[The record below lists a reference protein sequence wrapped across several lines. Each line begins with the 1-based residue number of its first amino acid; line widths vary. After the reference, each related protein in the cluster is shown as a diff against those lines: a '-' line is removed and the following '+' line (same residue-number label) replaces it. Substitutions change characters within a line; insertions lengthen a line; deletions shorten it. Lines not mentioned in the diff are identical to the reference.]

1 MQSVKEKIGKVMNFF
16 KRQFTMPIENLIK
29 FLFERFLKTYVKN
42 ECIDFNQFYKEGLKD
57 IQLNESLLN
66 DLLFQNSPFKI
77 NKAIINNVSS
87 IINWQNILDK
97 SAIVKIQGL
106 NIHISVQN
114 FDRQSFLAKKY
125 QQARDNNQQGDTN
138 AIIEEQDLEDSI
150 KQSVRESLN
159 SFKSQKES
167 SENMYEQVDAY
178 KVLVKKLLLGLKLQ
192 ITDLNIF
199 LEIPETSTEE
209 KQKNTGK
216 SENNFLLFHL
226 ESFQLQQFHD
236 KQESKSFIKQVLFSN
251 FETKAHGLQ
260 IYLTQVCEIPQ
271 NNIES
276 NQCIMCCGHEYEY
289 NAQLN
294 QYIPKQQLRISLQKQ
309 NIQAII
315 PRLEIMI
322 DTKQCQQL
330 ITIVKSIQ
338 QYKNDE
344 KIMEQIYQN
353 QQKQSEKITLAS
365 KIQEAVAPPRMR
377 VYSFDYQEMAN
388 QVSKKQKILE
398 LKKRK
403 SSQKQ
408 ASIKNQ
414 ELAELQLGFKEHCSF
429 SQHSDQSES
438 EQIIGDDDNKSEELD
453 DGWSDIDL
461 ALDEQEEKIED
472 DLNGDKQIEKNKN
485 LRQKQQNGK
494 IDSEE
499 EEEVNCQSSNDEK
512 DCDDSE
518 QENKIIQDYFTK
530 QFKLKYEEKI
540 QNKFNDQ
547 NPSSN
552 QDIYGIK
559 EDNSNEDDLQKD
571 LFQTLQFNESQ
582 LSDILE
588 SMRKNNQDQQKTDQ
602 VEEEQNNYGASKQVN
617 LESSILVKEEIKN
630 LNSEAIQGI
639 KQDSSHHFL
648 LQSIHIYL
656 LKSSQSEILKNRK
669 WIYSRKRDGDEK
681 MQESVKYNIYL
692 KQISLFQINVSTLNI
707 VQYKDQG
714 NSMHLYFR
722 KAKIFDLNWINVN
735 TQQSNQSVLKKT
747 EKRKQST
754 DRTPFSHYCIKQI
767 FKLKTEFSKKESSI
781 KMFRDE
787 GYSICKKRIENS
799 QKISQSKICFN
810 LLSNTQ
816 KNSVLIEVALVS
828 FNADYKTLIDL
839 QQFLSEIKIQEKY
852 LDEGYLQQNQT
863 IGIENQKVGV
873 SQSEKLKCDD
883 YIKDDDQ
890 KQQDLDQVKMSQS
903 KISIQIESLSFH
915 YQIIDYNFLRE
926 AQSKYSCIKENH
938 PNSFYCYCSQR
949 QKNQRLSRCPS
960 LFIDLDLLKIIHTT
974 NTYQMSSQDK
984 QVPYYNIFRQE
995 INFNELQIYMVT
1007 ESQQFSFIGIQG
1019 DKNLSCDPFICIE
1032 TIKKD
1037 QLLKREEN
1045 LNKLNHQESFN
1056 SINYETDCQNNYFS
1070 QILKNSNLLLFSSND
1085 LSEDKNQSD
1094 ASDSINSEML
1104 FFQKDKIY
1112 VLNVD
1117 EDPLQKSNFK
1127 NEKKKQKNSPEKS
1140 AISCNTEI
1148 LMSIPNIKIDL
1159 KKEFIEDFV
1168 LLLTY
1173 IHHETVFYNQQKQ
1186 EYLKNNQNQNQ
1197 NQKQEQDQE
1206 QNKFI
1211 FNLYSNNFI
1220 LTYFTSEKDKI
1231 IIEINSIKSKY
1242 NLLEN
1247 QFKCSIYDLIV
1258 LDTQQQKPILGQPLR
1273 LVESTK
1279 ITSKYRQYQ
1288 VQDFILYK
1296 QGVYTQHQQFSLG
1309 KQPIR
1314 VSIQR
1319 ILSTSNDEEKMNSSY
1334 YFAQRMIMIPKSY
1347 DKFEKIQQ
1355 KDKDD
1360 QSDWMIKVELNGNSQ
1375 EYDFSLFGCVFRLTD
1390 FSLPFLDEIQ
1400 FLLENIADMV
1410 NQIDQEQKE
1419 KYKNDKQ
1426 IQVQQQQQ
1434 NINQKINFNLK
1445 IQNSAIDIFLYFNQN
1460 YLEKGGLS
1468 RMSFSHQV
1476 IDLELKKNNYYSS
1489 NRLCLLIPDCN
1500 FSIEQT
1506 SNCFDTQTLK
1516 IENVCQLQQQQQ
1528 MNQHKNKVVMNGY
1541 LQQFSGYFLQF
1552 DDHIERLNSIL
1563 LLDYSQ
1569 SIVLA
1574 TEESLLKQMNFK
1586 QIFNVHSVGLKASI
1600 SSQNSSIQI
1609 EKRGVQILLCKD
1621 TIKYLIN
1628 FNHLLQYNLEILG
1641 EAANRRKKIA
1651 ETYLLAQQQKQ
1662 YQYSKQ
1668 NLKSLDHPHYEII
1681 EDQLNQQ
1688 IYQIDLNSSQDQIS
1702 LSQAGQFKKEVA
1714 NTKSK
1719 RINFTNSRS
1728 VFRTHTRLINTMEE
1742 EDMNILEAEKTF
1754 FTQDGIDQYNSFIHQ
1769 ETANVKFSFS
1779 MNLDDFQINIFKGLD
1794 FNYDVTC
1801 SIENVYRD
1809 PLKRNMKIGQQNQM
1823 NILNS
1828 SSNKQ
1833 FLSQIQNSIQKE
1845 TKQLQSLKDS
1855 KIFQIIDNY
1864 TPQYAKFQLKR
1875 EDYRN
1880 LQKENTRDYKNRMIV
1895 FLKDAQ
1901 FKTEEYIQVS
1911 LSQQISQKQDENT
1924 VNVNQNQIKKKVI
1937 LKVKK
1942 FEIIDDLKKSSIKKF
1957 MTQKKKKLEIK
1968 NNQQNL
1974 MSQLMSSS
1982 AAEGIQNQ
1990 LKFQN
1995 NQSKQIQFEI
2005 EQETGIDF
2013 LNLEIDVLEESQ
2025 EHIKVQG
2032 GMSIHP
2038 LQFFIHGVTL
2048 DFLIDFFD
2056 LKSEI
2061 LSSLSGN
2068 KDLQSQNDSNKNQNV
2083 PKRKLSAKK
2092 KNIAKKIKNEWEI
2105 VDGDD
2110 NDELEGNNG
2119 EKKQFSD
2126 VEQYDDYQSSDE
2138 SDEENKELI
2147 FDNNISLLN
2156 YYYQKNNINNSS
2168 PKKVNNSIFSGIQD
2182 INPFQLY
2189 KNKYSFETFDTKKL
2203 QNQQVQDQNIPDN
2216 FNKTCI
2222 EFTSTQTS
2230 QNVHKKDSQLNLK
2243 LNNQPATFSSD
2254 KKKDNTSNT
2263 QQKMQEISLN
2273 LKKQSSS
2280 LSDDYQNCNKSRQK
2294 ESDQNQE
2301 DDEFDDELDN
2311 ISFSSIQT
2319 NNQKYRIEID
2329 NFEVKET
2336 DISIDYDPR
2345 AIDLFQLINEFKLE
2359 ALNISSIQGMNF
2371 SLPSLYINKKN
2382 FNSIHNILQIAVNT
2396 YQKDILE
2403 NQFSYLDLVQKV
2415 NLLKSTAKMFSSIF
2429 DIVTIPFEKYQAQE
2443 TIAEGT
2449 LQGTKTVAKMISFQA
2464 LNISTSI
2471 LSTVNSTFQLFGIKS
2486 RPTRFLTQIFNSIK
2500 KQVEDEEENQD
2511 DNLDKYK
2518 LSKS

>member
-42 ECIDFNQFYKEGLKD
+42 ESIDFNQFYKEGLKD

-66 DLLFQNSPFKI
+66 DLLFQNSPLKI
-77 NKAIINNVSS
+77 NKAILNNVSS
-87 IINWQNILDK
+87 LINWQNILDK

-106 NIHISVQN
+106 TIHLSVYN

-125 QQARDNNQQGDTN
+125 QQARESNQQGYTH
-138 AIIEEQDLEDSI
+138 AVIEEQDLEDSI

-178 KVLVKKLLLGLKLQ
+178 KVLVRKLLLGLKLQ

-199 LEIPETSTEE
+199 LEIPEANSEE
-209 KQKNTGK
+209 KQRNAGK

-226 ESFQLQQFHD
+226 ESFNLQQFHD

-260 IYLTQVCEIPQ
+260 IYLTQKCEIPQ

-276 NQCIMCCGHEYEY
+276 HQCIMCCGHEYEY

-294 QYIPKQQLRISLQKQ
+294 YYIPRQQLRISLQKSH
-309 NIQAII
+309 IQAII
-315 PRLEIMI
+315 PRLEIMV
-322 DTKQCQQL
+322 DTKQSQQL
-330 ITIVKSIQ
+330 ITLIKSIQ
-338 QYKNDE
+338 QYKSDE

-353 QQKQSEKITLAS
+353 QQLQNEKITQAC
-365 KIQEAVAPPRMR
+365 KIQEAVTPPRMR
-377 VYSFDYQEMAN
+377 VYSFDYQQMAN
-388 QVSKKQKILE
+388 QVSKKSKKLE

-403 SSQKQ
+403 SSSKQ

-414 ELAELQLGFKEHCSF
+414 ELVDIQLGFQEHYSA
-429 SQHSDQSES
+429 SQHSDKSES
-438 EQIIGDDDNKSEELD
+438 ENIIGDDEKKSEGLD

-461 ALDEQEEKIED
+461 ALDEQEEKKEDNLMSIEENEN
-472 DLNGDKQIEKNKN
+472 LKQMH
-485 LRQKQQNGK
+485 RDRK

-499 EEEVNCQSSNDEK
+499 DDGESDNGEK
-512 DCDDSE
+512 DCDDNYS
-518 QENKIIQDYFTK
+518 ENKIIQDYFTK
-530 QFKLKYEEKI
+530 QFKLKYEDKS

-547 NPSSN
+547 NPSSD
-552 QDIYGIK
+552 QGISGIRQ
-559 EDNSNEDDLQKD
+559 DNSNEEDSQKN
-571 LFQTLQFNESQ
+571 FFETLKFNDSQ

-588 SMRKNNQDQQKTDQ
+588 SMRNNNQDQQKISQ
-602 VEEEQNNYGASKQVN
+602 IEEEQNNYGASKEVK
-617 LESSILVKEEIKN
+617 LESSLLVKEEIKN

-656 LKSSQSEILKNRK
+656 LKSSQSELQNRQ

-681 MQESVKYNIYL
+681 IQESVKYNIYL
-692 KQISLFQINVSTLNI
+692 KEISLFQINLSTLNI

-722 KAKIFDLNWINVN
+722 KAKMFDLNWISVN
-735 TQQSNQSVLKKT
+735 QNNQNIIQKV
-747 EKRKQST
+747 EKRKQSV

-767 FKLKTEFSKKESSI
+767 FKLHTEFYKKESSTKI
-781 KMFRDE
+781 FRDE
-787 GYSICKKRIENS
+787 GYSICKKIIENS

-816 KNSVLIEVALVS
+816 KNSILIEIALVS
-828 FNADYKTLIDL
+828 FNTDYKTLIDI
-839 QQFLSEIKIQEKY
+839 QQFFNDINFQKKNS
-852 LDEGYLQQNQT
+852 DEGCLQSSQT
-863 IGIENQKVGV
+863 IGEENQQVEV
-873 SQSEKLKCDD
+873 SLSEKLKCED
-883 YIKDDDQ
+883 YIKYDDQ
-890 KQQDLDQVKMSQS
+890 KQQDVDQMKMSQS
-903 KISIQIESLSFH
+903 KVSIQIENISFL

-926 AQSKYSCIKENH
+926 IQPKDNFINQNH
-938 PNSFYCYCSQR
+938 QNNIYCYCSQR
-949 QKNQRLSRCPS
+949 QKNQRLTKCPS
-960 LFIDLDLLKIIHTT
+960 LLIELDLLKIIHTT
-974 NTYQMSSQDK
+974 NSYQMSSLKK
-984 QVPYYNIFRQE
+984 QLPYYNIFSQE
-995 INFNELQIYMVT
+995 INFNELQIYMLTQSEQVAFL
-1007 ESQQFSFIGIQG
+1007 SISG
-1019 DKNLSCDPFICIE
+1019 DKNLSCDPFTCIE
-1032 TIKKD
+1032 TIKKG
-1037 QLLKREEN
+1037 QIIRKNEN

-1056 SINYETDCQNNYFS
+1056 SINQETECQNNYFR
-1070 QILKNSNLLLFSSND
+1070 QILKSSNLLLFSCND
-1085 LSEDKNQSD
+1085 ISEDRKQSD
-1094 ASDSINSEML
+1094 TSASINSEL
-1104 FFQKDKIY
+1104 LYFQKDKIY

-1127 NEKKKQKNSPEKS
+1127 NEKKKFQNNSLSENS
-1140 AISCNTEI
+1140 ATTCSTEI
-1148 LMSIPNIKIDL
+1148 LFSVPNIKIDL
-1159 KKEFIEDFV
+1159 KKEFIENLV
-1168 LLLTY
+1168 LLLTCM
-1173 IHHETVFYNQQKQ
+1173 HRETAVYNQQKE
-1186 EYLKNNQNQNQ
+1186 EYTKQIFNQ
-1197 NQKQEQDQE
+1197 NQKLEQE
-1206 QNKFI
+1206 QNKLI
-1211 FNLYSNNFI
+1211 FNLYANNFI
-1220 LTYFTSEKDKI
+1220 LTYLTSEKDKI
-1231 IIEINSIKSKY
+1231 IVEINSVKAKY

-1247 QFKCSIYDLIV
+1247 LFNCSIYDLIV
-1258 LDTQQQKPILGQPLR
+1258 LDTQQSKPILGQPLR

-1288 VQDFILYK
+1288 VQDFVMYK

-1347 DKFEKIQQ
+1347 DKFDKIQQ
-1355 KDKDD
+1355 KDKED
-1360 QSDWMIKVELNGNSQ
+1360 QSDWMIKCILNGQSQ
-1375 EYDFSLFGCVFRLTD
+1375 EYDFSLFGCIFRLTD

-1400 FLLENIADMV
+1400 FLLENIADMI
-1410 NQIDQEQKE
+1410 NQIDNETKG
-1419 KYKNDKQ
+1419 KYKNDQQ
-1426 IQVQQQQQ
+1426 IESQQQKQ
-1434 NINQKINFNLK
+1434 NINSQINFNLQ
-1445 IQNSAIDIFLYFNQN
+1445 IQNSAVDIFMYYNQS

-1476 IDLELKKNNYYSS
+1476 IDLELKKNNYYSN
-1489 NRLCLLIPDCN
+1489 NRLCLLIPDCK
-1500 FSIEQT
+1500 FSLEQT
-1506 SNCFDTQTLK
+1506 NNNYHEKQAQRL
-1516 IENVCQLQQQQQ
+1516 ENSCQLQQQNVEQQ
-1528 MNQHKNKVVMNGY
+1528 KNNLNMSGY
-1541 LQQFSGYFLQF
+1541 LQQLSGYFLQF

-1600 SSQNSSIQI
+1600 SSYSSSIQI
-1609 EKRGVQILLCKD
+1609 EQRGVQILLCKD

-1641 EAANRRKKIA
+1641 DASNRRKKIA
-1651 ETYLLAQQQKQ
+1651 EKYILAQQQKQ
-1662 YQYSKQ
+1662 YQNNQQ

-1681 EDQLNQQ
+1681 EDQLNQ
-1688 IYQIDLNSSQDQIS
+1688 YQIDLNSLQDQAA
-1702 LSQAGQFKKEVA
+1702 LNQADKLKKEQI
-1714 NTKSK
+1714 NMKNK

-1728 VFRTHTRLINTMEE
+1728 VFRTHTRLINTLEE
-1742 EDMNILEAEKTF
+1742 EDMNILEVEKTF
-1754 FTQDGIDQYNSFIHQ
+1754 FKQDMIDQQNCFIYQ
-1769 ETANVKFSFS
+1769 EVANVKFSFS
-1779 MNLDDFQINIFKGLD
+1779 VNLDDFQINIFKGLD

-1801 SIENVYRD
+1801 SFDNVYRD
-1809 PLKRNMKIGQQNQM
+1809 PLKRSMKFAQQNQI

-1828 SSNKQ
+1828 CSNKQ
-1833 FLSQIQNSIQKE
+1833 FTNNIQNSIFKE
-1845 TKQLQSLKDS
+1845 TKQFKSLKES
-1855 KIFQIIDNY
+1855 KIFQLIDNY
-1864 TPQYAKFQLKR
+1864 SPQYTKFQLKR
-1875 EDYRN
+1875 EEYRN
-1880 LQKENTRDYKNRMIV
+1880 LQKENSRDYKNRMII
-1895 FLKDAQ
+1895 FLKGAQ
-1901 FKTEEYIQVS
+1901 LKTEEYIQVN
-1911 LSQQISQKQDENT
+1911 LSQQNSQSQNENAA
-1924 VNVNQNQIKKKVI
+1924 NQRQIKKKIV

-1942 FEIIDDLKKSSIKKF
+1942 FEIADDLQKSSIKKF
-1957 MTQKKKKLEIK
+1957 MTQKKNKIEIK
-1968 NNQQNL
+1968 SNQPNL

-1982 AAEGIQNQ
+1982 TTEGISNQ

-1995 NQSKQIQFEI
+1995 NQSKNQQIQFEI
-2005 EQETGIDF
+2005 EEETGIDF
-2013 LNLEIDVLEESQ
+2013 LNLQIDVLEESQ

-2032 GMSIHP
+2032 GLSIHP
-2038 LQFFIHGVTL
+2038 LQFYIHGVTL

-2068 KDLQSQNDSNKNQNV
+2068 KDISNQNDSNKNLNL

-2092 KNIAKKIKNEWEI
+2092 KNNAKKIKNEWEI
-2105 VDGDD
+2105 VDGDEI
-2110 NDELEGNNG
+2110 DELQENSG

-2147 FDNNISLLN
+2147 FDNNISLLK
-2156 YYYQKNNINNSS
+2156 YYYQKNNINCCS
-2168 PKKVNNSIFSGIQD
+2168 PTKGNNIIFSGIED

-2189 KNKYSFETFDTKKL
+2189 KNKYSFEIFDTKKF
-2203 QNQQVQDQNIPDN
+2203 QNQQVNDSNIPDN

-2222 EFTSTQTS
+2222 EFTSTQSS
-2230 QNVHKKDSQLNLK
+2230 QNIHKQDTLASTNINNQLN
-2243 LNNQPATFSSD
+2243 TSTD
-2254 KKKDNTSNT
+2254 KRKENTQIV
-2263 QQKMQEISLN
+2263 QQKMQELNLN
-2273 LKKQSSS
+2273 LKKEGSN
-2280 LSDDYQNCNKSRQK
+2280 LSDDYQSCNKRRSK
-2294 ESDQNQE
+2294 ENDQNQE
-2301 DDEFDDELDN
+2301 EDEFDDELDN

-2329 NFEVKET
+2329 NFEVQET
-2336 DISIDYDPR
+2336 EISIDYDPR

-2382 FNSIHNILQIAVNT
+2382 VNSINNILQIAVNT

-2403 NQFSYLDLVQKV
+2403 NQFSYLDLAQKV
-2415 NLLKSTAKMFSSIF
+2415 NLLKSAAKIFSSIF

-2443 TIAEGT
+2443 SIAEGT
-2449 LQGTKTVAKMISFQA
+2449 IEGTKTVAKMISYQA
-2464 LNISTSI
+2464 LHISTSI

-2486 RPTRFLTQIFNSIK
+2486 RPTRFLTQVFNSIK
-2500 KQVEDEEENQD
+2500 KQVEGEEENSGE
-2511 DNLDKYK
+2511 NFDKYK
-2518 LSKS
+2518 LNASKS